1 MIIKFYEINKINLII
16 NNLILLHGK
25 NEGLKNETI
34 IEFISKSKDN
44 KIFKY
49 DEKEILESNNN
60 FYDNISNGSL
70 FDNNK
75 LIIINRATDKL
86 LPILETFY
94 EKNISDVII
103 IVNADI
109 LDKKSKL
116 RTLFEKN
123 KKLISVAF
131 YPWTCWYVISKY
143 IQNLSIHFYFVLLQS
158 NILLD
163 SYFLS
168 K

>member
-1 MIIKFYEINKINLII
+1 MIIKFYEINKINFII

-25 NEGLKNETI
+25 NEGLKNDTI
-34 IEFISKSKDN
+34 IEFISKNKDN

-49 DEKEILESNNN
+49 DEKEILESNKN

-70 FDNNK
+70 FNNNK

-131 YPWTCWYVISKY
+131 YPDTNETLIRLTKSLYPSS
-143 IQNLSIHFYFVLLQS
+143 LR
-158 NILLD
+158 
-163 SYFLS
+163 
-168 K
+168 